1 MKRDSACLD
10 APARSENSRSDRSS
24 SNGLRDVVRDF
35 QELVQRYETGLLRSL
50 EPSASAGQQSE
61 PHSQRDR
68 VRRDAF
74 RLASSDLSASYS
86 RKQIHDALAAAET
99 QGKTAEERLHA
110 GAPETLD
117 EDPTLANIR
126 NGHFRLYSTQLFEL
140 LGQPTDL
147 RFGSLRFHTEDRGG
161 VPHEDGAP
169 PPSTTVEI
177 ALNSSF
183 FVGESDS
190 TQAYHSFSIPTAPS
204 PTNRGI
210 LCRKPDAYPEYDSW
224 VLFTFLGSGCLK
236 VEVPI
241 EMCADVYGGDLRGRD
256 NEEVVFWGLFVEDA

>member
-1 MKRDSACLD
+1 MKLD
-10 APARSENSRSDRSS
+10 APARPEDSRSDRSNGN

-50 EPSASAGQQSE
+50 EQEEVE
-61 PHSQRDR
+61 PHSRQRDR

-110 GAPETLD
+110 GAPECLE

-126 NGHFRLYSTQLFEL
+126 NGHFRLYSTELFEL

-147 RFGSLRFHTEDRGG
+147 RFGSLRFHTEDREGALR
-161 VPHEDGAP
+161 EEGAP

-183 FVGESDS
+183 FVGESNS
-190 TQAYHSFSIPTAPS
+190 TQAYHSFSIPDAPS
-204 PTNRGI
+204 LTNRGL

-224 VLFTFLGSGCLK
+224 VLFTFLGNGCLK

-241 EMCADVYGGDLRGRD
+241 EMCADVYGGDLRGRE
-256 NEEVVFWGLFVEDA
+256 NEEVVFWGLFVEDL